1 MTVEAVKKF
10 IDRGVVNGEFRQKL
24 VNLEMTPEEIA
35 AVDPDLD
42 SEDLNAIKTA
52 LLFNL
57 GDFTDFRASI
67 TMYIN
72 FRYRHAG
79 PSGLSGPSGDDLPI
93 SV

>member
-1 MTVEAVKKF
+1 
-10 IDRGVVNGEFRQKL
+10 
-24 VNLEMTPEEIA
+24 MTPEEIA

-67 TMYIN
+67 TIYIY
-72 FRYRHAG
+72 FCWA
-79 PSGLSGPSGDDLPI
+79 SGGWVGCVGSVRRRLTDLRLKLI
-93 SV
+93 QSKTNLLAEATL

>member
-57 GDFTDFRASI
+57 GDFTDFRASHHV
-67 TMYIN
+67 Y
-72 FRYRHAG
+72 
-79 PSGLSGPSGDDLPI
+79 
-93 SV
+93 